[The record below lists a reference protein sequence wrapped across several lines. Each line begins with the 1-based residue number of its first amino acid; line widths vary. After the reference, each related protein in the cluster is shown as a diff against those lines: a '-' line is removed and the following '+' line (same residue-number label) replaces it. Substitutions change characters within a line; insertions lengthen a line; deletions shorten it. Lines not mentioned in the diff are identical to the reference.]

1 MGLTVGERNSTA
13 QHLEAFTRSIKR
25 DVQREDCV
33 VDPFEH
39 RDRGIHGG
47 ANATTDSLGAPR
59 LVDAQMSQRPPM
71 LPDVLSATTS
81 SALLNLGADSIG
93 HHSRMR
99 AITARVGALLHPAA
113 ARSSERADSLNA
125 ALLGLGGDLP

>member
-1 MGLTVGERNSTA
+1 
-13 QHLEAFTRSIKR
+13 
-25 DVQREDCV
+25 
-33 VDPFEH
+33 
-39 RDRGIHGG
+39 
-47 ANATTDSLGAPR
+47 
-59 LVDAQMSQRPPM
+59 MSQRPPM

-113 ARSSERADSLNA
+113 ARSSERADSLNCPSPKHRPDCPTR
-125 ALLGLGGDLP
+125 LGASEIGGQDAEPGWR